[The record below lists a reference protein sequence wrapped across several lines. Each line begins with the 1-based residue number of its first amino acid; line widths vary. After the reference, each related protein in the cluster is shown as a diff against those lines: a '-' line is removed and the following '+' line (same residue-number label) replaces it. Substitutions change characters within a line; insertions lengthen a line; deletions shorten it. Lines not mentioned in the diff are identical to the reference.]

1 MLKKNLDRIQELEV
15 KDEIIIAMMA
25 CDGVAG
31 LKNYRALGIVHGAVL
46 PENLKL
52 GIEHN
57 NVYLI
62 GGQNFES
69 KILQK

>member
-1 MLKKNLDRIQELEV
+1 
-15 KDEIIIAMMA
+15 MMA
-25 CDGVAG
+25 SDGIAG